1 MLAQSTASLRAP
13 ARVRAHIETLT
24 DDPVDLYSKVP
35 ICDIKLQWCLCF
47 TEALSYKGS
56 FFNITADALQR
67 MLVHDGVDFAWDS
80 LRDDCIAAFALPKL
94 FRGPSWRYEEFKR
107 LKKMRG
113 VFARC
118 CVDSGSMEWLESLHN
133 ASGSDELDRLL
144 KIGQENKFLKSFLW
158 ALPAK
163 EFGKG
168 NKDHFLASE
177 HFAAAMVKYNVPL
190 HPHHLPLAFTGEATE
205 AAWMCHFCSM
215 HNYVVRCRRM
225 IKMKHAFAKLYHRCF
240 ARAFKDPLGKARQRE
255 AETAAADFEE
265 HVAKRMSV

>member
-1 MLAQSTASLRAP
+1 MDL
-13 ARVRAHIETLT
+13 
-24 DDPVDLYSKVP
+24 PVPDLYSKVP
-35 ICDIKLQWCLCF
+35 MCDYKLQWSLCVVDGV
-47 TEALSYKGS
+47 SYRGK
-56 FFNITADALQR
+56 FFNITADDVRQR
-67 MLVHDGVDFAWDS
+67 LLDAGVEFAWGE
-80 LRDDCIAAFALPKL
+80 LREDCIARHALPEFFL
-94 FRGPSWRYEEFKR
+94 PFGEDDEAHEEFTRLKR
-107 LKKMRG
+107 LSN
-113 VFARC
+113 VLARC
-118 CVDSGSMEWLESLHN
+118 FIDSGAPEWIEDVRD
-133 ASGSDELDRLL
+133 ATDAAELDRLL
-144 KIGQENKFLKSFLW
+144 KIGQENKILTSFLW

-168 NKDHFLASE
+168 NKDHFMASE

-205 AAWMCHFCSM
+205 TAWMCHFCSM